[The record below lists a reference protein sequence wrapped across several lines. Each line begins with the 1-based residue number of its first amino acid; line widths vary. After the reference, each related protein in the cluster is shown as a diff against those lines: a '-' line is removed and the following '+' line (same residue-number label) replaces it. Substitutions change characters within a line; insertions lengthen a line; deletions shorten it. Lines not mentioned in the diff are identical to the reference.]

1 MVAALSWGESWLFAL
16 VVLLPF
22 VWAPW
27 VVLVL
32 LNKIFTSPERAINV
46 RIRLFPW
53 PRIEIDAK
61 AMASSVETTG
71 SDVLVSGPREPV
83 GFGKLDAAP

>member
-22 VWAPW
+22 VWAPC

-32 LNKIFTSPERAINV
+32 LSKIFASPERDINV

-61 AMASSVETTG
+61 ASVSSVETTG
-71 SDVLVSGPREPV
+71 SDVLASGS
-83 GFGKLDAAP
+83 